1 MTRIENTNILV
12 SGSQDRNVKIW
23 NINNNNNATLIQTL
37 NTLPRMTLNSIVY

>member
-23 NINNNNNATLIQTL
+23 NINNNNATLIQTL

>member
-12 SGSQDRNVKIW
+12 SGSQDGNIKIW